1 MTSPLVVEL
10 VELNSIFMCVRPYV
24 CTVNFRNTN
33 VLSHAYSVCRRRVFR
48 SYRNWFRMIGI
59 PTECNWLIC
68 ILLTLLDITVR
79 NLPHFETASTGVFFD
94 GEHSRKQHPSL
105 LLIRNLIV
113 Y

>member
-1 MTSPLVVEL
+1 MRTLCVVEESFGL
-10 VELNSIFMCVRPYV
+10 
-24 CTVNFRNTN
+24 
-33 VLSHAYSVCRRRVFR
+33 
-48 SYRNWFRMIGI
+48 RMIGI

-79 NLPHFETASTGVFFD
+79 NLTHFETASTGVFFD
-94 GEHSRKQHPSL
+94 GEHSRKQLPSL